1 MAAEAEASRSGNP
14 FLDAPEAKKKT
25 TLKGIYIALIG
36 AVCFM
41 AVISTILPVA
51 ALEIGGTDIYAFT
64 STLNSV
70 GSVVFMPL
78 WGYIVAR
85 KPAWKRQLFCGS
97 MVVGVI

>member
-51 ALEIGGTDIYAFT
+51 ALEIGGTDI
-64 STLNSV
+64 
-70 GSVVFMPL
+70 
-78 WGYIVAR
+78 
-85 KPAWKRQLFCGS
+85 
-97 MVVGVI
+97 